1 LRSVPLISWNP
12 LHGIAAKIK
21 KLFDSIP
28 SLPYTT
34 TTDGAA
40 ALSGR

>member
-1 LRSVPLISWNP
+1 M
-12 LHGIAAKIK
+12 AAKIK
-21 KLFDSIP
+21 KLFDSMS